1 VAGDRE
7 LSEVLSE
14 FARTMLTD
22 FPIQGILDRLVERIV
37 AILPIS
43 GAGVTLISPTEG
55 PHHVAASDTVALRF
69 ETLQTELGQGPC
81 LDAYRTGK
89 ATLIPD
95 LAAVERFSLFARRGA
110 ADGLC
115 AVFAFPLR
123 HGASRL
129 GTLDLYR
136 TETGELD
143 RASMEAALTLAD
155 VAAAYLVNA
164 QARADL
170 VDLSVRAREQA
181 LHDPL
186 TGLPNRVL
194 FLERLAEAV
203 SRSAQSG
210 QMVAV
215 IFADLD
221 HFKLVND
228 RYGHRVGDE
237 VLRAVSHR
245 LSQTLRP
252 GDTLGRMSGD
262 EFVVLCENLEDL
274 DEIQTIAHRI
284 DLALGQSFQ
293 LTSATLEVSASVG
306 IAFSGCGDHLPEQI
320 LHQADAAM
328 YQAKRRGGARHAILD
343 LREDRANDQVRLTY
357 DLSRAVQHR
366 ELRLDYQPIVDTGDG
381 RIVAYEGLLRWD
393 RPLGALVPPA
403 TFIPLAEQSG
413 LIVPIGRW
421 VLDRACRDSATFPQP
436 SGAGRSIHVNVSVHQ
451 LLDPG
456 YAAGVAE
463 VLTET
468 GVEPGLVTLEVTESI
483 FISDE
488 ARVLRVLNDLKM
500 LGVRLALD
508 DFGTGHSS
516 LSHLH
521 RFPVDTVKIDHS
533 FVQTI
538 MTDPTSHAI
547 VAAMIGLAH
556 ALGMTIIAE
565 GIENIEQ
572 HRQLATMRCDCCQ
585 GFYFSLPLK
594 LHDVA
599 ETPETLP
606 ALDHQLGQGR

>member
-1 VAGDRE
+1 MATDRE

-22 FPIQGILDRLVERIV
+22 FPIQGILDRLVERVV

-55 PHHVAASDTVALRF
+55 PHHVAASDAVALRF

-81 LDAYRTGK
+81 LDAYRTGT

-95 LAAVERFSLFARRGA
+95 LAAVERLSLFARRGA
-110 ADGLC
+110 ADSLR

-123 HGASRL
+123 HGNVRL

-136 TETGELD
+136 TETGDLD
-143 RASMEAALTLAD
+143 PASMEVAQTLAD
-155 VAAAYLVNA
+155 VAAAYLINA

-170 VDLSVRAREQA
+170 VDLSLRSREEA
-181 LHDPL
+181 MHDAL

-194 FLERLAEAV
+194 FLERLADAV

-210 QMVAV
+210 HLVAV

-221 HFKLVND
+221 RFKLVND
-228 RYGHRVGDE
+228 EHGHNIGDE
-237 VLRAVSHR
+237 LLRAVAQR
-245 LSQTLRP
+245 LRRAQRP
-252 GDTLGRMSGD
+252 ADTLGRMSGD
-262 EFVVLCENLEDL
+262 EFVVLCEDLDDL
-274 DEIQTIAHRI
+274 DEIQAIARRI
-284 DLALGQSFQ
+284 DIALGQSFR
-293 LTSATLEVSASVG
+293 LSSVTLEVSASVG
-306 IAFSGCGDHLPEQI
+306 IAFSGRGDHLPEQI

-328 YQAKRRGGARHAILD
+328 YQAKRGGGARHTILD
-343 LREDRANDQVRLTY
+343 LREDHATDQVRLTY
-357 DLSRAVQHR
+357 DLSRAIQHR
-366 ELRLDYQPIVDTGDG
+366 ELRLDYQPIVDTGNG

-393 RPLGALVPPA
+393 RPEGTVIPPA
-403 TFIPLAEQSG
+403 FFIPLAEQSG

-421 VLDRACRDSATFPQP
+421 ALDRACRDIATFPP
-436 SGAGRSIHVNVSVHQ
+436 AAGLRRSIHVNVSVHE
-451 LLDPG
+451 LLAPG

-463 VLTET
+463 VLTDT
-468 GVEPGLVTLEVTESI
+468 GVDPGLVTLEVTESL

-488 ARVLRVLNDLKM
+488 TRVLHVLDELKE

-521 RFPVDTVKIDHS
+521 RFPIDTVKIDHV

-538 MTDPTSHAI
+538 MTDRTSDAI

-565 GIENIEQ
+565 GIETNEQ
-572 HRQLATMRCDCCQ
+572 HQKLAAMGCDCCQ
-585 GFYFSLPLK
+585 GFYFSLPLM
-594 LHDVA
+594 LDSVG
-599 ETPETLP
+599 EVPTILP
-606 ALDHQLGQGR
+606 LDLT